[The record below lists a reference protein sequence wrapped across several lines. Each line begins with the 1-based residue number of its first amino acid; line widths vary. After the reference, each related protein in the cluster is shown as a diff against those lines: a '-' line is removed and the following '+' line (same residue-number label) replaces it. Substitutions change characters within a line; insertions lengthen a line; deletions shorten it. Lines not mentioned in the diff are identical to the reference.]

1 MLCTKKKF
9 RRGKDRFNYPI
20 NEKYIA
26 DVVNYKFMYVIEID
40 ERYHE
45 QPDRKRLDEIRDAAL
60 KCLGF
65 NVFRIRAYNL
75 QDFNSV
81 VDSIRKLRFDRRVF
95 SELNQDYAKYER
107 KSKRVSCQSG
117 NMLELWQ
124 YFCGCRMVGVLFS
137 EVCDWKEGM
146 GRVRKESGRKK
157 KKKEAAHSSPPSE
170 EKYPQKRFDS
180 KEIQVFNQ
188 SRSLYQHSN

>member
-1 MLCTKKKF
+1 MGINLTRSKHRWKLGWINKFAKDLNRRNIPSEIWFRELWQKSGMLCTKKKF

-117 NMLELWQ
+117 NMLEL
-124 YFCGCRMVGVLFS
+124 
-137 EVCDWKEGM
+137 
-146 GRVRKESGRKK
+146 
-157 KKKEAAHSSPPSE
+157 
-170 EKYPQKRFDS
+170 
-180 KEIQVFNQ
+180 
-188 SRSLYQHSN
+188 